1 MSNVLEDS
9 VFDITGKAQRGLK
22 IDDETLSARAGVTAA
37 QLAHWRA
44 GHFDPEVAGKLAK
57 ALELNPRALQAL
69 PTYLPAPVAVEG
81 LAMFSTPWEDMV
93 VNAYLFWTG
102 DEATAV
108 DTGTECSE
116 MLEFLKARGLR
127 LTRIFLT
134 HTHGDHV
141 YELDRLKEKTGA
153 TAYVSNREPIDGA
166 EVFEPGHEFQV
177 GPLRVE
183 TRLTWGHTPGGIT
196 YVVHGLDRPVA
207 FVGDALFAGS
217 MGGAPN
223 AYAEALQ
230 ANRREIFSLPQETVL
245 CPGHGPLTTVGEEL
259 QNNVFFAV

>member
-22 IDDETLSARAGVTAA
+22 LDDETLIARAGISKE
-37 QLAHWRA
+37 QLAHWQD
-44 GHFDPEVAGKLAK
+44 GHFDPEVAAKLAQ
-57 ALELNPRALQAL
+57 ALELNARALVAL
-69 PTYLPAPVAVEG
+69 PNYRPAPVSVEG
-81 LAMFSTPWEDMV
+81 VRQFATPWDDMV
-93 VNAYLFWTG
+93 VNSYLFWAG

-108 DTGTECSE
+108 DTGTDCTE
-116 MLEFLKARGLR
+116 MLAFLKERNLR

-141 YELDRLKEKTGA
+141 YELDRLKEKSGA

-177 GPLRVE
+177 GLLRVE

-196 YVVHGLDRPVA
+196 YVVHGLERLVA

-230 ANRREIFSLPQETVL
+230 ANRREIFSLPQETVI
-245 CPGHGPLTTVGEEL
+245 CPGHGPMTTVGEEL
-259 QNNVFFAV
+259 QNNVFFAL